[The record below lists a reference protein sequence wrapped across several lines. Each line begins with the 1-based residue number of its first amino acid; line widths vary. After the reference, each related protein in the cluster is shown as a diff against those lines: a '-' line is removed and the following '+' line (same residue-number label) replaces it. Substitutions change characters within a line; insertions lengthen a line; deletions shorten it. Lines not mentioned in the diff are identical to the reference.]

1 MPKLT
6 NEETSLLN
14 AAEIN
19 DLAVVRQLVSR
30 GTSVVNVNRRG
41 VVSGTYVREP
51 EASPLQFGNRPLHWA
66 AENNNAEMAGL
77 LLEKGAYVN
86 AQNRVSDPRPSRAK
100 NKSIRQAD
108 GVVIG
113 CCISHTCRSVQQLF
127 IWLLVGIPRTKRFGQ
142 IWRHCCCVM
151 EPT

>member
-19 DLAVVRQLVSR
+19 DLVVVRQLVSQ

-41 VVSGTYVREP
+41 VVSSRTYMIR
-51 EASPLQFGNRPLHWA
+51 ASRSLILQFGNRPLHWA

-86 AQNRVSDPRPSRAK
+86 AQNRVSP
-100 NKSIRQAD
+100 
-108 GVVIG
+108 
-113 CCISHTCRSVQQLF
+113 
-127 IWLLVGIPRTKRFGQ
+127 
-142 IWRHCCCVM
+142 
-151 EPT
+151 